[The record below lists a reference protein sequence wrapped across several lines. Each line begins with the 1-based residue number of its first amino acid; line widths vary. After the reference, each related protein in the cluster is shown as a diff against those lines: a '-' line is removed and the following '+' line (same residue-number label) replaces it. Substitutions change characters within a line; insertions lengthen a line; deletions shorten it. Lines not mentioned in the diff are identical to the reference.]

1 MHLII
6 HSGQHKTATSS
17 FQIFCY
23 SVRELLLEAKV
34 YYPNL
39 SHLKDN
45 SLLIELMSPHLLK
58 LFDIFNNHN
67 PLALLIAGGNFEE
80 VEAYFQKIFKE
91 AKDLKC
97 KYILISSEDFEN
109 FFVDINIAMILEK
122 TLQDIGFDKIS
133 WVFVKREPFAYLNS
147 IYAELSKHQM
157 VVNFDTLSNEAL
169 RKGYVDACGG
179 IYNWK
184 FIFDTTFFCRQ
195 FESFTAHNL
204 LSFSYNEFVDDDCIG
219 KVLFKHFLSED
230 IIKLLVENYVIR
242 NANPRLDQKKVE
254 FQYLCNYLGLKSN
267 QQFYNANKKYFDSLI
282 QYRIERM
289 NLQKPLLEKKFR
301 EKFSIQNEISI

>member
-17 FQIFCY
+17 FQHFCY

-45 SLLIELMSPHLLK
+45 SSLIELMSPHLLK

-80 VEAYFQKIFKE
+80 VEEYFQKIFKE
-91 AKDLKC
+91 ANDLEC
-97 KYILISSEDFEN
+97 QYILISSEDFEN
-109 FFVDINIAMILEK
+109 FFVDIDIAMILEK
-122 TLQDIGFDKIS
+122 TLQGIGFDKIS

-147 IYAELSKHQM
+147 IYAELSKHKM
-157 VVNFDTLSNEAL
+157 VVNFDNLSNEAL
-169 RKGYVDACGG
+169 RKGYVDVCGG

-184 FIFDTTFFCRQ
+184 FIFDNIFFCRQ

-219 KVLFKHFLSED
+219 KVLFKYFLSED
-230 IIKLLVENYVIR
+230 KIKLLVDNYVIK
-242 NANPRLDQKKVE
+242 NSNPRVSQEKVE
-254 FQYLCNYLGLKSN
+254 FQYLFNYLGLKSN

-282 QYRIERM
+282 QYRIEKI
-289 NLQKPLLEKKFR
+289 NLQKPIVEKRFR
-301 EKFSIQNEISI
+301 EKFSIKN